1 MAYLS
6 VNRDGSENISNSQ
19 PDKDQRGCW
28 VCIESIE
35 GENIDYTIEL
45 PIGTIFKI
53 IGRNMT
59 YSDLPIEIY

>member
-6 VNRDGSENISNSQ
+6 VNRDGSENISNSK
-19 PDKDQRGCW
+19 PDKDQYGCW

-35 GENIDYTIEL
+35 GEYIDYTIEM

-53 IGRNMT
+53 IGRSIAYND
-59 YSDLPIEIY
+59 SPIEI

>member
-6 VNRDGSENISNSQ
+6 VNRDGSENISSSK
-19 PDKDQRGCW
+19 PDKDQYGFW

-53 IGRNMT
+53 IGYNIT
-59 YSDLPIEIY
+59 YSDAPIEI